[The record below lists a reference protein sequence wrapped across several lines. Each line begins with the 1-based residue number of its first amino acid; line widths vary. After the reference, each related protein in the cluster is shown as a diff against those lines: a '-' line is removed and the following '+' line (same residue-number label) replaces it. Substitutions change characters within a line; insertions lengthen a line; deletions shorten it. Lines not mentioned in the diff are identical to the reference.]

1 MRSVGELTI
10 VGTADLGGLGD
21 QEGPRVSYRWRPAN
35 PLPGLLPWLGVMLLL
50 LLKGNRTAQA
60 WWIWVPLGGL
70 ATLGGF
76 LPPLMA
82 SWPSVELGILQELV
96 GAIAFGLA
104 AVWLTSHHLG
114 GGSRFGAFLGLAL
127 VLFGAS
133 SFVVLGGHVE
143 HWDSDARAAGE
154 FAAAA
159 SLAIAVTLGLAG
171 LLCRRRYRP
180 VVLCLWVPVL
190 MLPVWL
196 AVIMI
201 WLMIDAFSLG
211 FSIDMHQIMV
221 WMIGVGGLVKLS
233 VALLLPFLVLSFANP
248 LYQKRLKNLLLLKA
262 DMAASDAYGGRRV

>member
-1 MRSVGELTI
+1 VVINQSQINDETQFCR
-10 VGTADLGGLGD
+10 GT
-21 QEGPRVSYRWRPAN
+21 
-35 PLPGLLPWLGVMLLL
+35 
-50 LLKGNRTAQA
+50 
-60 WWIWVPLGGL
+60 
-70 ATLGGF
+70 
-76 LPPLMA
+76 
-82 SWPSVELGILQELV
+82 
-96 GAIAFGLA
+96 AIAFGLA

-143 HWDSDARAAGE
+143 YWDSDARPAGE

-233 VALLLPFLVLSFANP
+233 LALLLPFLVLSFANP